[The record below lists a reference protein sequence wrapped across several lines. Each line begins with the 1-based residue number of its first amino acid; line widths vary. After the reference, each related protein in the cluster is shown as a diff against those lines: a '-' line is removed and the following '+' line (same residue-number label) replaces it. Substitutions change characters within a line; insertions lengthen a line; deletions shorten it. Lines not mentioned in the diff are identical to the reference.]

1 MDPTAPLWMQARAVA
16 ATLGS
21 LVNGT
26 TQKTT
31 LGYYVSDQ
39 FWRWR
44 ELSVTYTLP
53 QQFLHMVR
61 GGPGSTIVL
70 GARNLHLWTKFTGL
84 DPESNYGV
92 NASEGQNEF
101 NTAPQPTYLTAR
113 LNLKY

>member
-44 ELSVTYTLP
+44 ELSITYTLP

-61 GGPGSTIVL
+61 GGP
-70 GARNLHLWTKFTGL
+70 ARRSCSARATCTCGRSSRVSI
-84 DPESNYGV
+84 PSRT
-92 NASEGQNEF
+92 
-101 NTAPQPTYLTAR
+101 TA
-113 LNLKY
+113 